1 MGSKEINDFT
11 VKSTVTATDEY
22 LLQETSGGTTKKT
35 LVSTIRD
42 YILGYVTSLS
52 SKSSV
57 VSADELLINDS
68 AASGASKKVTVGTLG
83 LVPSGVTLPYVMT
96 GAVPS
101 GYLLCD
107 GSPVSR
113 TTYSGLFAVISTTY
127 GVGDGSTTFNL
138 PDFQGQ
144 FLRGFESGVSDAIG
158 TKQDDAMQRIT
169 GSLDK
174 IYTNTGPL
182 RTGYSV
188 DGVFSVGTSTT
199 SLPAVGGGTGYG
211 LEFDS
216 DTSTSPNAAKTDDVE
231 TRPTNYAVQWI
242 IKT

>member
-11 VKSTVTATDEY
+11 EQTALNATDEV
-22 LLQETSGGTTKKT
+22 LIQETSGGTTKKT
-35 LVSTIRD
+35 LISTIRD

-68 AASGASKKVTVGTLG
+68 AASGAPKKVTVGTLG

-144 FLRGFESGVSDAIG
+144 FLRGYESGVSAAIG
-158 TKQDDAMQRIT
+158 TAQDHAFQGHEHFPLDGANTNNAGTPGIVKELGATPVARTSSIISD
-169 GSLDK
+169 GSHG
-174 IYTNTGPL
+174 TPN
-182 RTGYSV
+182 V
-188 DGVFSVGTSTT
+188 DS
-199 SLPAVGGGTGYG
+199 
-211 LEFDS
+211 
-216 DTSTSPNAAKTDDVE
+216 E
-231 TRPTNYAVQWI
+231 TRPDNYAVQWI